1 MVSLC
6 TSMECVKN
14 ENVLTSGVF
23 YVIVANHSL
32 SCSIMPAFYFDP
44 TYLSYFLHLEYVNI
58 SHYILI

>member
-1 MVSLC
+1 
-6 TSMECVKN
+6 MECVKN

-32 SCSIMPAFYFDP
+32 SCSI